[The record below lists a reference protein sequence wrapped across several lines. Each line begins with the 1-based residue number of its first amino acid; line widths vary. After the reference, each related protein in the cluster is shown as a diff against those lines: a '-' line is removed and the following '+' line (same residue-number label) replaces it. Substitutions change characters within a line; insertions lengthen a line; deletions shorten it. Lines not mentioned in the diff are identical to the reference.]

1 MASALEEL
9 KPHRRLPALHASITI
24 APSEAMKTV
33 VIHNTSIVD
42 VQHAPIIRSN
52 PESVVA

>member
-9 KPHRRLPALHASITI
+9 KPHRRLPAPHASITI

-33 VIHNTSIVD
+33 VIHNASIVD